1 MDFSKVEIV
10 NAGFKGGSKGEEI
23 PVKFFISPALAF
35 LYNPFTSLLSHSE
48 IGVSINIS
56 KKFSLP
62 IIFFASS
69 LEDLK
74 GLTKQLM
81 VTIADELNS

>member
-48 IGVSINIS
+48 IGVSINIY
-56 KKFSLP
+56 
-62 IIFFASS
+62 
-69 LEDLK
+69 
-74 GLTKQLM
+74 
-81 VTIADELNS
+81 